1 MNNLELLDIGK
12 EELATKSN
20 LFSGKVEFTGG
31 DKSFTNGKP
40 PYIYPAVD
48 CVGEVCELDKKQAKN
63 EYGFSVN
70 GIVGKKADDAL
81 FGVRNKAITA
91 RFYTWADHNQMPLR
105 RIMIDWQEQE
115 DPDGLGTVAGD
126 ILGYYSNYKPFCKD
140 GGDAK
145 ECVKKNNNK
154 PDLTT
159 YFGLTCSNNYE
170 CPSDYPFCVEVGA
183 HFGNQSGVT
192 CVDRPAQRFFNYSC
206 DADKYKKVY
215 TNKNEKIV
223 KEIPQY
229 VYRVDEIDSDVTFDV
244 DGWQDLLV
252 KKGQKLDSLVCV
264 YQPRLNVLDNWGWC
278 SGKCKNSTA
287 DPTRMGCYNGGGIND
302 MCEEYGP
309 NDKRFLPYS
318 NIIVV
323 AP

>member
-1 MNNLELLDIGK
+1 
-12 EELATKSN
+12 
-20 LFSGKVEFTGG
+20 
-31 DKSFTNGKP
+31 
-40 PYIYPAVD
+40 
-48 CVGEVCELDKKQAKN
+48 
-63 EYGFSVN
+63 
-70 GIVGKKADDAL
+70 
-81 FGVRNKAITA
+81 
-91 RFYTWADHNQMPLR
+91 MPLR

-323 AP
+323 APQE